1 MKFLIFR
8 VKLKIKSLIIRVK
21 LTMKSL
27 IIRVNYQWNHWSS
40 EWFKWSI
47 INF

>member
-1 MKFLIFR
+1 MKSLIIKL
-8 VKLKIKSLIIRVK
+8 KLKIKSLIIRVK

-40 EWFKWSI
+40 EW
-47 INF
+47 